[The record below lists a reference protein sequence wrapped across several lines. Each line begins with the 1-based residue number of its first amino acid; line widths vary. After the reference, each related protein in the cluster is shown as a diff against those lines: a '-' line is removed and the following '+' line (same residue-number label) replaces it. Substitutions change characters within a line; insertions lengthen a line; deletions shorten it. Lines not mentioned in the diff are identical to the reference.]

1 MQQVQNVNTRED
13 GQKTDAIRANGND
26 PASLKNEF
34 MSLMIAQIK
43 NQDPTN
49 PLDASE
55 YLGQLAQFSQVE
67 SLEAMRQNQ
76 KNQMTMMENLGLVQ
90 SASLIGKQAMVPAD
104 SFTAAEHVID
114 GKVYL
119 EHSASAVTVEISD
132 KNGEVVKTL
141 ELGSQAA
148 GDVSFQID
156 PEGLGLPPGEYQLK
170 VQASDGEKAL
180 KAQSFLAGEINKV
193 HFVSAK
199 GMMMAELANGLGTV
213 SVLDISE
220 VS

>member
-1 MQQVQNVNTRED
+1 MQQVTSLTTRED
-13 GQKTDAIRANGND
+13 GQKADAIRANGND
-26 PASLKNEF
+26 PDSLKNEF

-67 SLEAMRQNQ
+67 SLEAMRNNQ

-104 SFTAAEHVID
+104 SFTAGDQAIN
-114 GKVYL
+114 GKVFL
-119 EHSASAVTVEISD
+119 EHSASSVTIEIND
-132 KNGEVVKTL
+132 LNGETVQTL
-141 ELGSQAA
+141 ELGTQAA
-148 GDVSFQID
+148 GDVDFQIN

-170 VQASDGEKAL
+170 VQASDGDKAL
-180 KAQSFLAGEINKV
+180 KAQSFLSGEISKV

>member
-67 SLEAMRQNQ
+67 SLERCAR
-76 KNQMTMMENLGLVQ
+76 TR
-90 SASLIGKQAMVPAD
+90 
-104 SFTAAEHVID
+104 
-114 GKVYL
+114 
-119 EHSASAVTVEISD
+119 
-132 KNGEVVKTL
+132 KTR
-141 ELGSQAA
+141 
-148 GDVSFQID
+148 
-156 PEGLGLPPGEYQLK
+156 
-170 VQASDGEKAL
+170 
-180 KAQSFLAGEINKV
+180 
-193 HFVSAK
+193 
-199 GMMMAELANGLGTV
+199 
-213 SVLDISE
+213 
-220 VS
+220 

>member
-1 MQQVQNVNTRED
+1 MQQVQNINTRED

-26 PASLKNEF
+26 PVSLKNEF

-55 YLGQLAQFSQVE
+55 YLSQLAQFSQVE
-67 SLEAMRQNQ
+67 SLEAMRQSQ
-76 KNQMTMMENLGLVQ
+76 KNQMTLIENLGMVQ
-90 SASLIGKQAMVPAD
+90 SASLLGKQAMVPAD
-104 SFTAAEHVID
+104 SFTASGQAID

-119 EHSASAVTVEISD
+119 EHSASTVTVEIISL
-132 KNGEVVKTL
+132 NGEIVKTL

-148 GDVSFQID
+148 GGVSFQID
-156 PEGLGLPPGEYQLK
+156 PESLGLPSGEYQLK
-170 VQASDGEKAL
+170 VQASDGENAL
-180 KAQSFLAGEINKV
+180 KAQSFLAGEISKV
-193 HFVSAK
+193 HFVSDK
-199 GMMMAELANGLGTV
+199 GMVMAELANGLGTV

>member
-76 KNQMTMMENLGLVQ
+76 KNQMTMMENLGWC
-90 SASLIGKQAMVPAD
+90 
-104 SFTAAEHVID
+104 
-114 GKVYL
+114 
-119 EHSASAVTVEISD
+119 
-132 KNGEVVKTL
+132 NR
-141 ELGSQAA
+141 
-148 GDVSFQID
+148 
-156 PEGLGLPPGEYQLK
+156 LPL
-170 VQASDGEKAL
+170 
-180 KAQSFLAGEINKV
+180 
-193 HFVSAK
+193 
-199 GMMMAELANGLGTV
+199 
-213 SVLDISE
+213 
-220 VS
+220 